1 MGNKAPTFAN
11 TLSSLGVRGAISC
24 VPDGEA
30 PAAYAG
36 FVPVL
41 DESGRLSV
49 KFIPPLAM
57 ESVVSPLS
65 NVVVIDPGSSASE
78 ETGSVVAPFRTIGAA
93 AAAAK
98 KDDSGR
104 CALLLM
110 PGRYPAAGNSTAQFS
125 DSPAQVYFIGVGE
138 CALGATTF
146 NVGGLAY
153 GGAVFLTDVS
163 TDSCIKAVN
172 AATVT
177 LLGRSYVGRLE
188 VGAESHVRLSSEA
201 RVESTDSEHVSYLS
215 EASRIGND
223 SSVPGKNVKE
233 ALDRIHGRK
242 IRVLNVNAG
251 DSGFSYDDSSYV
263 DVEASST
270 GSGDAYDLRRLE
282 KVIVDG
288 INRFVER
295 GKDIKAE
302 TVTADTIK
310 AGIVEA
316 DKLKIDAMVF
326 GGYKLTIDP
335 YGYLVVADGDTPIEP
350 PSRVILISDSAPS
363 DYAVYAITAV
373 NGRLH
378 MANADMMDSG
388 SSSGDIVTELHVA
401 DTATGAEY
409 VVKVVNGHLKLYDE
423 EGNEISIT

>member
-1 MGNKAPTFAN
+1 MGNRTPTFAN
-11 TLSSLGVRGAISC
+11 TLSSLGIRGAIGR
-24 VPDGEA
+24 VPDGEV
-30 PAAYAG
+30 PSAYAG

-41 DESGRLSV
+41 DESGRISV
-49 KFIPPLAM
+49 KFMPPLAV
-57 ESVVSPLS
+57 ESMVSPLS
-65 NVVVIDPGSSASE
+65 NVVVVDPGSGASE

-98 KDDSGR
+98 KDGSGR

-125 DSPAQVYFIGVGE
+125 DSPAQVFFIGVGE

-153 GGAVFLTDVS
+153 GGAVFLTDIS

-215 EASRIGND
+215 EASRVGND

-242 IRVLNVNAG
+242 VRVLNVNAG

-263 DVEASST
+263 DVEAGST
-270 GSGDAYDLRRLE
+270 GSGDVYDLRRFE

-288 INRFVER
+288 VNRFVEK

-310 AGIVEA
+310 AGVVEA
-316 DKLKIDAMVF
+316 DKLKIGAMVF
-326 GGYKLTIDP
+326 GGYELTIDP
-335 YGYLVVADGDTPIEP
+335 CGYLVVADGDTPIGP
-350 PSRVILISDSAPS
+350 PSSVILISDSVAS
-363 DYAVYAITAV
+363 SYAVYALTVID
-373 NGRLH
+373 GRLH
-378 MANADMMDSG
+378 MENADMADDSE
-388 SSSGDIVTELHVA
+388 SSPGVVTEL
-401 DTATGAEY
+401 DITDSETGVEY
-409 VVKVVNGHLKLYDE
+409 TVRVEDGRLVLVDGDQRIL
-423 EGNEISIT
+423 IS

>member
-1 MGNKAPTFAN
+1 MGNRTPTFAN
-11 TLSSLGVRGAISC
+11 TLSSLGIRGAISL
-24 VPDGEA
+24 VPDGES
-30 PAAYAG
+30 PSSYAG
-36 FVPVL
+36 FVPML
-41 DESGRLSV
+41 DESGRISI
-49 KFIPPLAM
+49 KFMPPLAV
-57 ESVVSPLS
+57 ESVISPLS
-65 NVVVIDPGSSASE
+65 NVVVVDPGSRASG

-98 KDDSGR
+98 KDGSGR

-125 DSPAQVYFIGVGE
+125 DSPAQVFFIGVGE

-153 GGAVFLTDVS
+153 GGAVFLSDVS
-163 TDSCIKAVN
+163 TDSCVKAVN

-215 EASRIGND
+215 EASRVGND

-242 IRVLNVNAG
+242 IRILNVNAG

-263 DVEASST
+263 DVEAGST
-270 GSGDAYDLRRLE
+270 GSGDAYDLRRFE

-288 INRFVER
+288 INRFVES

-310 AGIVEA
+310 AGVVEA

-350 PSRVILISDSAPS
+350 PDGVILISDSAAS
-363 DYAVYAITAV
+363 SYAVYALTVID
-373 NGRLH
+373 GRLH
-378 MANADMMDSG
+378 MANADMADDSG
-388 SSSGDIVTELHVA
+388 SSPGVVTEL
-401 DTATGAEY
+401 DITDSETGVEY
-409 VVKVVNGHLKLYDE
+409 AVRVEDGRLVLVGGDQRIL
-423 EGNEISIT
+423 IS